1 MNVHITM
8 TPKACYARGNAQD
21 SVVHIFIRE
30 KNGNKMVFLNFIK
43 C

>member
-1 MNVHITM
+1 MNVYIIM
-8 TPKACYARGNAQD
+8 IFKVCYVRGNVQD
-21 SVVHIFIRE
+21 FVVYIFIRE